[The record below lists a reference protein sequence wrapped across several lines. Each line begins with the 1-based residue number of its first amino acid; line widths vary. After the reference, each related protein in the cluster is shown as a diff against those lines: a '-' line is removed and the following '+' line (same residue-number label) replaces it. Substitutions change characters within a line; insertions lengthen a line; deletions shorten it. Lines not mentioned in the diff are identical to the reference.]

1 MSHIIRRES
10 HHLIRFADDF
20 ILIGLTKHN
29 VYKAKNKIEAFLNI
43 RGLSPNLVKS
53 RVHKWFVGKKF
64 DFLGWTFH
72 LLVVKKTNWLTSFPK
87 NTFTRLKNGI
97 KLYIYPSNKST
108 KNFRTKV
115 KELLSLKNVS
125 LTPLQA
131 IKRLNLMIECWDNY
145 FLPSPNQ
152 YSLRARLDR
161 YVFYRSKQ

>member
-1 MSHIIRRES
+1 MTHIIRKES
-10 HHLIRFADDF
+10 NHLIRFADDF
-20 ILIGLTKHN
+20 VLIGLTKQN

-43 RGLSPNLVKS
+43 RGLSLNLVKS

-72 LLVVKKTNWLTSFPK
+72 LLVVKTTNWLTRFSK
-87 NTFTRLKNGI
+87 NNFTRLKNGI

-125 LTPLQA
+125 LTPLHA
-131 IKRLNLMIECWDNY
+131 IKKLNLIIKCWSNY
-145 FLPSPNQ
+145 FLLSPNQ

-161 YVFYRSKQ
+161 YVFYRCKQ